1 MPGKRDKPKE
11 ILAKLR
17 QVEVL
22 QAQLR
27 ARLRPLLLHSVIR

>member
-11 ILAKLR
+11 IVAMLR

-27 ARLRPLLLHSVIR
+27 ARLQP